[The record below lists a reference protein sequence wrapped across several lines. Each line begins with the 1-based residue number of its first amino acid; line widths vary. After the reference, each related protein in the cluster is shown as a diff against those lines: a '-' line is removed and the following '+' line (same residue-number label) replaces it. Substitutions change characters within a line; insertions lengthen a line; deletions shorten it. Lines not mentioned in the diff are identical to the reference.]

1 MGCDVSSCTGR
12 IWPPVVTRARAAGL
26 GVDHRPGRGSELL
39 RRRLPCH
46 DSSSVE
52 AAGMAGRGDRVV
64 PGVLLVSP
72 FCCDCCERSVDK
84 FACSNEGR
92 RWRRMDGRRER
103 SEAARCRGYD
113 VGPGEGVAD
122 GGWPSWGAGEPLTGS
137 MGSIEAGVHEESHMD
152 DGGSRGKGREKKVK
166 IQEAKDESEN
176 ERGRKG

>member
-1 MGCDVSSCTGR
+1 MGLDASSCTGR

-46 DSSSVE
+46 DSSSAE
-52 AAGMAGRGDRVV
+52 AAGMEGRGDRAT

-72 FCCDCCERSVDK
+72 FCCDGCDRGVDK
-84 FACSNEGR
+84 VACSNEGR

-122 GGWPSWGAGEPLTGS
+122 GGWPSWGSGEPLTGS
-137 MGSIEAGVHEESHMD
+137 MGSIEDGVHEESHMD
-152 DGGSRGKGREKKVK
+152 DEVFSKGGKGKET
-166 IQEAKDESEN
+166 
-176 ERGRKG
+176 